1 MKKFLIA
8 GLVLFVYFIFI
19 LMSHRY
25 EEYGFT
31 REKVMFKRGVVASHF
46 LGEVY
51 SSINFLGPYEVS
63 RSPYDL
69 VLRVSSDEG
78 KTLKG
83 IVYIHR
89 LYLTDKETRKIL
101 FEKTDIPGVPFEG
114 SKAYGSYYAPFRFN
128 KIDLEYK
135 DMDLYVEFS
144 IVDGDKK
151 TEHKVELSFET
162 DYTPRHRRTTMY

>member
-1 MKKFLIA
+1 MKKFLIV
-8 GLVLFVYFIFI
+8 GLVLFVYFIYI
-19 LMSHRY
+19 LMIHRY

-31 REKVMFKRGVVASHF
+31 REEVKFDRGVVVSYF
-46 LGEVY
+46 IGEVY
-51 SSINFLGPYEVS
+51 SSINLLGPYEIS

-69 VLRVSSDEG
+69 LLNVESEEG

-83 IVYIHR
+83 VVYLHR
-89 LYLTDKETRKIL
+89 LILMEKETRKIL

-114 SKAYGSYYAPFRFN
+114 SKAYGSYYALFRYD

-151 TEHKVELSFET
+151 TEHKAELSFKT